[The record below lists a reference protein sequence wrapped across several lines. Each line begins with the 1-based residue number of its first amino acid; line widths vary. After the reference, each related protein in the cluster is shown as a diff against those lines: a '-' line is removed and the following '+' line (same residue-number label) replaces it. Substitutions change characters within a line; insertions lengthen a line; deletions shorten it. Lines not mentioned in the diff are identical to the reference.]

1 MYKRNLVFAAA
12 CLGMFVF
19 GVVFLSLGSVVNML
33 KAKFALDQSGVGTLT
48 AVLPLGILVGS
59 LIFGPLVDRY
69 GYKLLLAVS
78 VLLVALGLEGLAVA
92 KTPGVVKICFFL
104 IGFGG
109 GSLNGGTN
117 ALVADIS
124 EGERGAKLSLL
135 GVSFGLGALG
145 ITGILAALSGIARDE
160 TVIAVI
166 GAAIVAP
173 VLYFLALRFPAAKQ
187 SKGFSLRE
195 GLAMLAEPALL
206 LFALVAFFQSGLE
219 GTTNDWSPVFMKE
232 KVLFSDREARIILT
246 SYVAAMTLTRILLSK
261 VLALASSRRVL
272 FGSLAVAF
280 AGCLLVLLSPARGWA
295 VVGLLLL
302 GVGYAACFP
311 VVLGLVADV
320 YPQRSGTAFG
330 VLFSVALIG
339 NMTINKSTGWI
350 TQTCHDIGA
359 LPQVLLVAL
368 AALTISLSLALLR
381 LRRLAALKAPAPA
394 AASAPAL
401 TP

>member
-33 KAKFALDQSGVGTLT
+33 KAKFSLDQSGVGTLT
-48 AVLPLGILVGS
+48 AVLPLGILLGS
-59 LIFGPLVDRY
+59 LIFGPIVDRY
-69 GYKLLLAVS
+69 GYKALLAIS
-78 VLLVALGLEGLAVA
+78 VLLVALGLEGLALA
-92 KTPGVVKICFFL
+92 GTPGAVRVCFFL

-135 GVSFGLGALG
+135 GVSFGLGALA
-145 ITGILAALSGIARDE
+145 ITGVLAALSGIARDE
-160 TVIAVI
+160 TVVAVI
-166 GAAIVAP
+166 GATIVAP
-173 VLYFLALRFPAAKQ
+173 VVYFLTLRFPAPKQ
-187 SKGFSLRE
+187 GKGFAIKE
-195 GLAMLAEPALL
+195 GLALLREPALL

-232 KVLFSDREARIILT
+232 KALFSDRQARFILT
-246 SYVAAMTLTRILLSK
+246 SYVAAMTVTRIMLSR
-261 VLALASSRRVL
+261 LRELTSSRRVL
-272 FGSLAVAF
+272 FASLAVAYS
-280 AGCLLVLLSPARGWA
+280 GCLMVLFSPASSVTVA
-295 VVGLLLL
+295 GLLLL

-311 VVLGLVADV
+311 VVLGFVADV
-320 YPQRSGTAFG
+320 FPRRSGTAFG

-350 TQTCHDIGA
+350 TQAYHDVGQ
-359 LPQVLLVAL
+359 LPKVLLVAL
-368 AALTISLSLALLR
+368 VALTISLSLALFR
-381 LRRLAALKAPAPA
+381 LKKLNALKSSVPASESA
-394 AASAPAL
+394 AAV
-401 TP
+401 TT